1 MSATILPEKTLHYP
15 VLLNEVIN
23 IITPQNG
30 GTFIDCTFGQ
40 GGYSKKIL
48 EYPNTKVI
56 AIDRDKNSQHI
67 ASDFKK
73 KFEDRFSFHNI
84 KFSQI
89 KDLNLKDEIKG
100 IIFDL
105 GYSIN
110 QIKNLSTGLS
120 FDSKG
125 ELNMKMG
132 LNDFSAKDVIDKL
145 DQKELEQIFRYF
157 GEEKNSK
164 LISKKIVLERQK
176 KNLDTQDLVN
186 IVKRVKKRH
195 YTKTNPATKVFQA
208 LRIFVNK
215 EISELSKSLEAS
227 ASIVSQN
234 GIVLTVSFHSLEDK
248 ICKFFFNHLSKQD
261 KVSRYLPEKKTTKKS
276 FSLITKK
283 PVTPSSQ
290 ELKLNPP
297 SRSAKLRAIKKI
309 GLYEN
314 NMNVF
319 EKYASLLKIENFS
332 KNLKFFQYHF

>member
-15 VLLNEVIN
+15 VLLDEVIN

-56 AIDRDKNSQHI
+56 AIDRDKNSLPI
-67 ASDFKK
+67 ASDLKK
-73 KFEDRFSFHNI
+73 KFEDRFFFHNI

-89 KDLNLKDEIKG
+89 KDLKIDDEVKG
-100 IIFDL
+100 IVFDL
-105 GYSIN
+105 GYSLS
-110 QIKNLSTGLS
+110 QIKDLSRGLS

-132 LNDFSAKDVIDKL
+132 LNDFSAKDVINKL
-145 DQKELEQIFRYF
+145 DQKELEQIFKYF

-164 LISKKIVLERQK
+164 LISKKIVFERQK
-176 KNLDTQDLVN
+176 KSLDTQDLVN
-186 IVKRVKKRH
+186 IVKRAKKKH

-234 GIVLTVSFHSLEDK
+234 GIILTVSFHSLEDK
-248 ICKFFFNHLSKQD
+248 ICKFFFNYLSKQD
-261 KVSRYLPEKKTTKKS
+261 KVSRYLPEQKTTKKS

-309 GLYEN
+309 GTYEN

-319 EKYASLLKIENFS
+319 LKYENLLNVENFS
-332 KNLKFFQYHF
+332 KKL

>member
-56 AIDRDKNSQHI
+56 AIDRDKNSLHI
-67 ASDFKK
+67 ASDLKK
-73 KFEDRFSFHNI
+73 KFEDRFYFHNI

-89 KDLNLKDEIKG
+89 KDLKINDEVKG

-105 GYSIN
+105 GYSLN
-110 QIKNLSTGLS
+110 QIKDLSRGLS

-125 ELNMKMG
+125 DLNMKMG
-132 LNDFSAKDVIDKL
+132 LNDFSAKDVINKL
-145 DQKELEQIFRYF
+145 DQKELEQIFKYF

-164 LISKKIVLERQK
+164 LISKKIVVERQK
-176 KNLDTQDLVN
+176 KNLDTQDLVT
-186 IVKRVKKRH
+186 IVKKTKKKY

-215 EISELSKSLEAS
+215 EISELTRGLKES
-227 ASIVSQN
+227 ANIVGQN
-234 GIVLTVSFHSLEDK
+234 GVILTVSFHSLEDK
-248 ICKFFFNHLSKQD
+248 ICKFFFNQLSKQD
-261 KVSRYLPEKKTTKKS
+261 KVSRYLPEKKSTKIS

-283 PVTPSSQ
+283 PVIPGSQ

-309 GLYEN
+309 DTYEN
-314 NMNVF
+314 NKNVF
-319 EKYASLLKIENFS
+319 LKYKNLLNIENFS
-332 KNLKFFQYHF
+332 EKL

>member
-1 MSATILPEKTLHYP
+1 MSATILPEKNLHYP

-56 AIDRDKNSQHI
+56 AIDRDKNSQHL
-67 ASDFKK
+67 ASDLKK

-132 LNDFSAKDVIDKL
+132 LNDFSAKDVINKL

-164 LISKKIVLERQK
+164 LLSKKIVFERQK
-176 KNLDTQDLVN
+176 KNLNTQDLVN
-186 IVKRVKKRH
+186 IVKRAKKKH

-215 EISELSKSLEAS
+215 EISELQKSLEAS
-227 ASIVSQN
+227 ANIVSQN
-234 GIVLTVSFHSLEDK
+234 GIILTVSFHSLEDK
-248 ICKFFFNHLSKQD
+248 ICKFFFNYLSKED
-261 KVSRYLPEKKTTKKS
+261 KVSRYLPEKKTTNKS

-283 PVTPSSQ
+283 PVTPGSQ

-309 GLYEN
+309 GTYEN

-319 EKYASLLKIENFS
+319 LKYENLLNIENFS
-332 KNLKFFQYHF
+332 EKL

>member
-1 MSATILPEKTLHYP
+1 MCATISPEKILHYP

-40 GGYSKKIL
+40 CGYSKKIL

-73 KFEDRFSFHNI
+73 KFEDRFFFHNI

-89 KDLNLKDEIKG
+89 KDLNFKDEIKG

-132 LNDFSAKDVIDKL
+132 LNDFSAKDVINKL

-186 IVKRVKKRH
+186 IVRRVKKRH

-261 KVSRYLPEKKTTKKS
+261 KVSRYLPEKKTKKKS

-283 PVTPSSQ
+283 PVTPGSQ

-314 NMNVF
+314 SMNVF
-319 EKYASLLKIENFS
+319 EKYATLFKIENFS
-332 KNLKFFQYHF
+332 TKL

>member
-132 LNDFSAKDVIDKL
+132 LNDFSAKDVINKL

-261 KVSRYLPEKKTTKKS
+261 KVSRYLPEKKTKKKS

-283 PVTPSSQ
+283 PVTPGSQ

-332 KNLKFFQYHF
+332 KKL

>member
-56 AIDRDKNSQHI
+56 AIDRDKNSLHI
-67 ASDFKK
+67 ASDLKK
-73 KFEDRFSFHNI
+73 KFEDRFYFHNI

-89 KDLNLKDEIKG
+89 KDLKIDDEVKG
-100 IIFDL
+100 IVFDL
-105 GYSIN
+105 GYSLN
-110 QIKNLSTGLS
+110 QIKDLSRGLS
-120 FDSKG
+120 FDSKD

-132 LNDFSAKDVIDKL
+132 LNDFSAKDVINKL
-145 DQKELEQIFRYF
+145 DQKELEQIFKHF
-157 GEEKNSK
+157 GEEKKSK
-164 LISKKIVLERQK
+164 LITKKIVLERQK
-176 KNLDTQDLVN
+176 KNLDTQDLVT
-186 IVKRVKKRH
+186 IVKRTKKKY

-215 EISELSKSLEAS
+215 EISELTRGLKES
-227 ASIVSQN
+227 ANIVSQN
-234 GIVLTVSFHSLEDK
+234 GVILTVSFHSLEDK

-261 KVSRYLPEKKTTKKS
+261 KVSRYLPEKKSTKMS

-283 PVTPSSQ
+283 PVTPGSE
-290 ELKLNPP
+290 ELKFNPP

-309 GLYEN
+309 DTYEN
-314 NMNVF
+314 NKNVF
-319 EKYASLLKIENFS
+319 LKY
-332 KNLKFFQYHF
+332 KNLLNIEKFSEKL

>member
-1 MSATILPEKTLHYP
+1 MSATILPEKNLHYP

-73 KFEDRFSFHNI
+73 RFEDRFSFHNI

-89 KDLNLKDEIKG
+89 KDLNLKDEIRG

-105 GYSIN
+105 CYSIN

-132 LNDFSAKDVIDKL
+132 LNDFSAKDVINKL

-261 KVSRYLPEKKTTKKS
+261 KVSRYLPEKKNKKKS

-283 PVTPSSQ
+283 PVTPGSQ

-309 GLYEN
+309 GTYEN

-319 EKYASLLKIENFS
+319 LKYENLFNIENFS
-332 KNLKFFQYHF
+332 EKL

>member
-1 MSATILPEKTLHYP
+1 MSATILPEKTLHFP
-15 VLLNEVIN
+15 VLLDEVIN

-56 AIDRDKNSQHI
+56 AVDRDKNSIQI
-67 ASDFKK
+67 ASDLKKRFK
-73 KFEDRFSFHNI
+73 DRFSFHNI

-89 KDLNLKDEIKG
+89 KNLKIDDEVKG
-100 IIFDL
+100 IVFDL
-105 GYSIN
+105 GYSLN
-110 QIKNLSTGLS
+110 QIKDLTTGLS

-132 LNDFSAKDVIDKL
+132 LNDFSADDVINKL
-145 DQKELEQIFRYF
+145 DQKELEQIFKYF
-157 GEEKNSK
+157 GEEQNSK
-164 LISKKIVLERQK
+164 LISKKVIFERQK

-186 IVKRVKKRH
+186 IVKRAKKKY

-215 EISELSKSLEAS
+215 EISELANGLKES

-234 GIVLTVSFHSLEDK
+234 GIILTVSFHSLEDK

-261 KVSRYLPEKKTTKKS
+261 KVSRYLPEKETTKKS

-283 PVTPSSQ
+283 PITPRSR
-290 ELKLNPP
+290 ELKINPP

-309 GLYEN
+309 GIYEN
-314 NMNVF
+314 NMKVF
-319 EKYASLLKIENFS
+319 LKYENLLNIENFS
-332 KNLKFFQYHF
+332 KKL

>member
-1 MSATILPEKTLHYP
+1 MSATISPEKILHYP

-56 AIDRDKNSQHI
+56 AIDRDKNSLHI
-67 ASDFKK
+67 ASDLKK

-89 KDLNLKDEIKG
+89 KDLNFKDEIKG

-105 GYSIN
+105 GYSLN
-110 QIKNLSTGLS
+110 QIKDLSTGLS

-125 ELNMKMG
+125 KLNMKMG

-145 DQKELEQIFRYF
+145 DQKELEQIFKYF

-186 IVKRVKKRH
+186 IVKRAKKKH

-208 LRIFVNK
+208 LRIF
-215 EISELSKSLEAS
+215 
-227 ASIVSQN
+227 
-234 GIVLTVSFHSLEDK
+234 G
-248 ICKFFFNHLSKQD
+248 
-261 KVSRYLPEKKTTKKS
+261 Y
-276 FSLITKK
+276 
-283 PVTPSSQ
+283 
-290 ELKLNPP
+290 KL
-297 SRSAKLRAIKKI
+297 
-309 GLYEN
+309 
-314 NMNVF
+314 
-319 EKYASLLKIENFS
+319 
-332 KNLKFFQYHF
+332 

>member
-56 AIDRDKNSQHI
+56 AIDRDKNSLQI
-67 ASDFKK
+67 ASDLKK
-73 KFEDRFSFHNI
+73 KFEDRFYFHNI

-89 KDLNLKDEIKG
+89 KDLKIDDEVKG

-105 GYSIN
+105 GYSLN
-110 QIKNLSTGLS
+110 QIKDLSRGLS

-125 ELNMKMG
+125 DLNMKMG
-132 LNDFSAKDVIDKL
+132 LNDFSAKDVINKL
-145 DQKELEQIFRYF
+145 DQKELEQIFKYF

-164 LISKKIVLERQK
+164 LISKKIVVERQK
-176 KNLDTQDLVN
+176 KNLDTQDLVT
-186 IVKRVKKRH
+186 IVKKTKKKY

-215 EISELSKSLEAS
+215 EISELTRGLKES
-227 ASIVSQN
+227 ANIVGQN
-234 GIVLTVSFHSLEDK
+234 GVILTVSFHSLEDK
-248 ICKFFFNHLSKQD
+248 ICKFFFNQLSKQD
-261 KVSRYLPEKKTTKKS
+261 KVSRYLPEKKSTKIS

-283 PVTPSSQ
+283 PVIPGSQ

-309 GLYEN
+309 DTYEN
-314 NMNVF
+314 NKNVF
-319 EKYASLLKIENFS
+319 LKYKNLLNIENFS
-332 KNLKFFQYHF
+332 EKL

>member
-56 AIDRDKNSQHI
+56 AIDRDKNSLHI
-67 ASDFKK
+67 ASDLKK
-73 KFEDRFSFHNI
+73 KFEDRFYFHNI

-89 KDLNLKDEIKG
+89 KDLKIDDEVKG

-105 GYSIN
+105 GYSLN
-110 QIKNLSTGLS
+110 QIKDLSRGLS

-125 ELNMKMG
+125 DLNMKMG
-132 LNDFSAKDVIDKL
+132 LNDFSAKDVINKL
-145 DQKELEQIFRYF
+145 DQKELEQIFKYF

-164 LISKKIVLERQK
+164 LISKKIVVERQK
-176 KNLDTQDLVN
+176 KNLDTQDLVT
-186 IVKRVKKRH
+186 IVKKTKKKY

-215 EISELSKSLEAS
+215 EISELTRGLKES
-227 ASIVSQN
+227 ANIVGQN
-234 GIVLTVSFHSLEDK
+234 GVILTVSFHSLEDK

-261 KVSRYLPEKKTTKKS
+261 KVSRYLPEEKSTKMS

-283 PVTPSSQ
+283 PVIPGSQ

-297 SRSAKLRAIKKI
+297 SRSAKLRAVKKI
-309 GLYEN
+309 DTYEN
-314 NMNVF
+314 NKNVF
-319 EKYASLLKIENFS
+319 LKYKNLLNIENFS
-332 KNLKFFQYHF
+332 EKL

>member
-1 MSATILPEKTLHYP
+1 MSATISPEKILHYP

-56 AIDRDKNSQHI
+56 AIDRDTNSFQI
-67 ASDFKK
+67 ASDLKKNFK
-73 KFEDRFSFHNI
+73 DRFSFYNI

-89 KDLNLKDEIKG
+89 KDLKIDDEVKG
-100 IIFDL
+100 IVFDL
-105 GYSIN
+105 GYSLI
-110 QIKNLSTGLS
+110 QIKDLSRGLS

-132 LNDFSAKDVIDKL
+132 LNDFSAKDVINKL
-145 DQKELEQIFRYF
+145 DQKELEQIFKFF
-157 GEEKNSK
+157 GDEKNSK

-186 IVKRVKKRH
+186 IVKKSKKK
-195 YTKTNPATKVFQA
+195 YYAKTNPATKVFQA

-215 EISELSKSLEAS
+215 EINELTKGLIES
-227 ASIVSQN
+227 ANIVSQN
-234 GIVLTVSFHSLEDK
+234 GIILTVSFHSLEDK

-261 KVSRYLPEKKTTKKS
+261 KVSRYLPEKKSTKMS

-283 PVTPSSQ
+283 PIIPGSQ
-290 ELKLNPP
+290 ELELNPS

-309 GLYEN
+309 GIYEN
-314 NMNVF
+314 DKNIFLKYQNLLNI
-319 EKYASLLKIENFS
+319 EKISEKL
-332 KNLKFFQYHF
+332 

>member
-56 AIDRDKNSQHI
+56 AIDRDKNSLHI
-67 ASDFKK
+67 ASDLKK
-73 KFEDRFSFHNI
+73 KFEDRFYFHNI

-89 KDLNLKDEIKG
+89 KDLKIDDEVKG

-105 GYSIN
+105 GYSLN
-110 QIKNLSTGLS
+110 QIKDLSRGLS

-125 ELNMKMG
+125 DLNMKMG
-132 LNDFSAKDVIDKL
+132 LNDFSAKDVINKL
-145 DQKELEQIFRYF
+145 DQKELEQIFKYF

-164 LISKKIVLERQK
+164 LISKKIVVERQK
-176 KNLDTQDLVN
+176 KNLDTQDLVT
-186 IVKRVKKRH
+186 IVKKTKKKY

-215 EISELSKSLEAS
+215 EISELTRGLKES
-227 ASIVSQN
+227 ANIVGQN
-234 GIVLTVSFHSLEDK
+234 GVILTVSFHSLEDK
-248 ICKFFFNHLSKQD
+248 ICKFFFNQLSKQD
-261 KVSRYLPEKKTTKKS
+261 KVSRYLPEKN
-276 FSLITKK
+276 
-283 PVTPSSQ
+283 Q
-290 ELKLNPP
+290 Q
-297 SRSAKLRAIKKI
+297 
-309 GLYEN
+309 
-314 NMNVF
+314 
-319 EKYASLLKIENFS
+319 
-332 KNLKFFQYHF
+332 KFHLVL

>member
-56 AIDRDKNSQHI
+56 AIDRDKNSLHI
-67 ASDFKK
+67 ASDLKK
-73 KFEDRFSFHNI
+73 KFEDRFYFHNI

-89 KDLNLKDEIKG
+89 KDLKIDDEVKG

-105 GYSIN
+105 GYSLN
-110 QIKNLSTGLS
+110 QIKDLSRGLS

-125 ELNMKMG
+125 DLNMKMG
-132 LNDFSAKDVIDKL
+132 LNDFSAKDVINKL
-145 DQKELEQIFRYF
+145 DQKELEQIFKYF

-164 LISKKIVLERQK
+164 LISKKIVVERQK
-176 KNLDTQDLVN
+176 KDLDTQDLVT
-186 IVKRVKKRH
+186 IVKKTKKKY

-215 EISELSKSLEAS
+215 EISELTRGLKES
-227 ASIVSQN
+227 ANIVGQN
-234 GIVLTVSFHSLEDK
+234 GVILTVSFHSLEDK

-261 KVSRYLPEKKTTKKS
+261 KVSRYLPEKKSTKMS

-283 PVTPSSQ
+283 PVIPGSQ

-309 GLYEN
+309 DTYEN
-314 NMNVF
+314 NKNVF
-319 EKYASLLKIENFS
+319 LKY
-332 KNLKFFQYHF
+332 KNLLNIEKFSEKL

>member
-56 AIDRDKNSQHI
+56 AIDRDKNSLHI
-67 ASDFKK
+67 ASDLKK
-73 KFEDRFSFHNI
+73 KFEDRFYFHNI

-89 KDLNLKDEIKG
+89 KDLKIDDEIKG
-100 IIFDL
+100 IVFDL
-105 GYSIN
+105 GYSLN
-110 QIKNLSTGLS
+110 QIKDLSRGLS

-132 LNDFSAKDVIDKL
+132 LNDFSAKDVINKL
-145 DQKELEQIFRYF
+145 DQKELEQIFKYF

-164 LISKKIVLERQK
+164 LISKKIALERQK

-186 IVKRVKKRH
+186 IVKRVKKKH

-234 GIVLTVSFHSLEDK
+234 GIILTVSFHSLEDK

-283 PVTPSSQ
+283 PVTPSPQ

-314 NMNVF
+314 DMNIF
-319 EKYASLLKIENFS
+319 LKYENLLNIENLCE
-332 KNLKFFQYHF
+332 KL

>member
-1 MSATILPEKTLHYP
+1 MSATILPEKNLHYP

-56 AIDRDKNSQHI
+56 AIDRDKNSLHI
-67 ASDFKK
+67 ASDLKK
-73 KFEDRFSFHNI
+73 KFEDRFYFHNI

-89 KDLNLKDEIKG
+89 KDLKIDDEVKG
-100 IIFDL
+100 IVFDL
-105 GYSIN
+105 GYSLS
-110 QIKNLSTGLS
+110 QIKDLSRGLS

-132 LNDFSAKDVIDKL
+132 LNDFSAKDVINKL
-145 DQKELEQIFRYF
+145 DQKELEQIFKYF

-164 LISKKIVLERQK
+164 LISKKIVVERQK
-176 KNLDTQDLVN
+176 KNLDTQDLVT
-186 IVKRVKKRH
+186 IVKKTKKKY

-215 EISELSKSLEAS
+215 EISELTRGLKES
-227 ASIVSQN
+227 ANIVGQN
-234 GIVLTVSFHSLEDK
+234 GVILTVSFHSLEDK
-248 ICKFFFNHLSKQD
+248 ICKFFFNQLSKQD
-261 KVSRYLPEKKTTKKS
+261 KVSRYLPEKKSTKIS

-283 PVTPSSQ
+283 PVIPGSQ

-309 GLYEN
+309 DTYEN
-314 NMNVF
+314 NKNVF
-319 EKYASLLKIENFS
+319 LKYKNLLNIENFS
-332 KNLKFFQYHF
+332 EKL

>member
-48 EYPNTKVI
+48 EFPNTKVI
-56 AIDRDKNSQHI
+56 AIDRDKNSFQI
-67 ASDFKK
+67 ASDLKKSFK
-73 KFEDRFSFHNI
+73 DRFSFHNI

-89 KDLNLKDEIKG
+89 KDLKIDDEVKG

-105 GYSIN
+105 GYSLN
-110 QIKNLSTGLS
+110 QIKDLSRGLS

-132 LNDFSAKDVIDKL
+132 LNDFSAEDVINKL

-164 LISKKIVLERQK
+164 LISKKIVLERKK

-186 IVKRVKKRH
+186 IVKRAKKRY
-195 YTKTNPATKVFQA
+195 YTKTNPATKAFQA

-227 ASIVSQN
+227 ANIVSQN
-234 GIVLTVSFHSLEDK
+234 GIILTVSFHSLEDR

-261 KVSRYLPEKKTTKKS
+261 KVSRYLPEKKSTKMS

-283 PVTPSSQ
+283 PIMPSSQ

-309 GLYEN
+309 DIFEN
-314 NMNVF
+314 NKDVF
-319 EKYASLLKIENFS
+319 LKY
-332 KNLKFFQYHF
+332 KNLLNIEKFSENL

>member
-67 ASDFKK
+67 ASDLKK

-105 GYSIN
+105 GYSLN
-110 QIKNLSTGLS
+110 QIKDLSTGLS
-120 FDSKG
+120 FDSEG

-132 LNDFSAKDVIDKL
+132 LNDFSAKDVINKL
-145 DQKELEQIFRYF
+145 DQKELDQIFKYF

-164 LISKKIVLERQK
+164 LISKKIALERQK

-186 IVKRVKKRH
+186 IVKRVKKKH

-309 GLYEN
+309 GTYEN
-314 NMNVF
+314 NVNVF
-319 EKYASLLKIENFS
+319 LKYENLFNIENFS
-332 KNLKFFQYHF
+332 EKL

>member
-1 MSATILPEKTLHYP
+1 MSATISPEKILHYP

-56 AIDRDKNSQHI
+56 AIDRDKNSLHI
-67 ASDFKK
+67 ASDLKK

-105 GYSIN
+105 GYSLN
-110 QIKNLSTGLS
+110 QIKDLSTGLS
-120 FDSKG
+120 FDSEG

-132 LNDFSAKDVIDKL
+132 LNDFSAKDVINKL
-145 DQKELEQIFRYF
+145 DQKELEQIFKYF

-164 LISKKIVLERQK
+164 LISKKIALERQK

-186 IVKRVKKRH
+186 IVKRVKKKH

-248 ICKFFFNHLSKQD
+248 ICKFFFNYLSKQD
-261 KVSRYLPEKKTTKKS
+261 KVSRYLPEKKTIKKS

-283 PVTPSSQ
+283 PITPSSQ
-290 ELKLNPP
+290 ELKLNPS

-309 GLYEN
+309 GTYETNINVFLKYEN
-314 NMNVF
+314 
-319 EKYASLLKIENFS
+319 LLNIENFS
-332 KNLKFFQYHF
+332 EKL

>member
-1 MSATILPEKTLHYP
+1 MKIDD
-15 VLLNEVIN
+15 EV
-23 IITPQNG
+23 
-30 GTFIDCTFGQ
+30 
-40 GGYSKKIL
+40 
-48 EYPNTKVI
+48 
-56 AIDRDKNSQHI
+56 
-67 ASDFKK
+67 
-73 KFEDRFSFHNI
+73 
-84 KFSQI
+84 
-89 KDLNLKDEIKG
+89 KG

-110 QIKNLSTGLS
+110 QIKDLSTGLS

-132 LNDFSAKDVIDKL
+132 LNDFSAKDVINKL

-186 IVKRVKKRH
+186 IVKRVKKKH

-248 ICKFFFNHLSKQD
+248 ICKFFFNHLSQQD
-261 KVSRYLPEKKTTKKS
+261 KISRYLPEEKTKKKS

-283 PVTPSSQ
+283 PVIPGSQ

-309 GLYEN
+309 GTYEN
-314 NMNVF
+314 NVNVF
-319 EKYASLLKIENFS
+319 LKYENLLNIENLS
-332 KNLKFFQYHF
+332 EKL

>member
-56 AIDRDKNSQHI
+56 AIDRDKNSLHI
-67 ASDFKK
+67 ASDLKK
-73 KFEDRFSFHNI
+73 KFEDRFYFHNI

-89 KDLNLKDEIKG
+89 KDLKIDDEVKG

-105 GYSIN
+105 GYSLN
-110 QIKNLSTGLS
+110 QIKDLSRGLS

-125 ELNMKMG
+125 DLNMKMG
-132 LNDFSAKDVIDKL
+132 LNDFSAKDVINKL
-145 DQKELEQIFRYF
+145 DQKELEQIFKYF

-164 LISKKIVLERQK
+164 LISKKIVVERQK
-176 KNLDTQDLVN
+176 KNLDTQDLVT
-186 IVKRVKKRH
+186 IVKKTKKKY

-215 EISELSKSLEAS
+215 EISELTRGLEES
-227 ASIVSQN
+227 SNIVGQN
-234 GIVLTVSFHSLEDK
+234 GVILTISFHSLEDK
-248 ICKFFFNHLSKQD
+248 ICKFFFNQLSKQD
-261 KVSRYLPEKKTTKKS
+261 KVSRYLPEKKSTKIS

-283 PVTPSSQ
+283 PVIPGSQ

-309 GLYEN
+309 DTYEN
-314 NMNVF
+314 NKNVF
-319 EKYASLLKIENFS
+319 LKYKNLLNIENFS
-332 KNLKFFQYHF
+332 EKL

>member
-67 ASDFKK
+67 ASDLKK

-110 QIKNLSTGLS
+110 QIKDLSTGLS

-132 LNDFSAKDVIDKL
+132 LNDFSAKDVINKL
-145 DQKELEQIFRYF
+145 DQKELEQIFKYF

-186 IVKRVKKRH
+186 IVKRAKKKH

-234 GIVLTVSFHSLEDK
+234 GIILTVSFHSLEDK
-248 ICKFFFNHLSKQD
+248 ICKFFFNYLSKQD

-309 GLYEN
+309 GTYEN

-319 EKYASLLKIENFS
+319 LKYENLLNIENFS
-332 KNLKFFQYHF
+332 EKL

>member
-1 MSATILPEKTLHYP
+1 MSATISPEKILHYP

-56 AIDRDKNSQHI
+56 AIDRDKNSLHI
-67 ASDFKK
+67 ASDLKK

-105 GYSIN
+105 GYSLN
-110 QIKNLSTGLS
+110 QIKDLSTGLS
-120 FDSKG
+120 FDSEG

-132 LNDFSAKDVIDKL
+132 LNDFSAKDVINKL
-145 DQKELEQIFRYF
+145 DQKELEQIFKYF

-186 IVKRVKKRH
+186 IVKRVKKKH

-309 GLYEN
+309 GTYEN
-314 NMNVF
+314 NANVF
-319 EKYASLLKIENFS
+319 LKYENLLNIENFS
-332 KNLKFFQYHF
+332 EKL

>member
-1 MSATILPEKTLHYP
+1 MSATILPEKNLHYP

-23 IITPQNG
+23 ILTPQNG

-67 ASDFKK
+67 ALDFKK

-89 KDLNLKDEIKG
+89 KDLNLKGEIKG

-132 LNDFSAKDVIDKL
+132 LNDFSAKDVINRL

-164 LISKKIVLERQK
+164 LISKKIVIERQK

-186 IVKRVKKRH
+186 IVKRVKKKH

-261 KVSRYLPEKKTTKKS
+261 KVSRYLPEIKTTKKS

-283 PVTPSSQ
+283 PVTPGSQ

-319 EKYASLLKIENFS
+319 DKYVSLLKIENFS
-332 KNLKFFQYHF
+332 KKL

>member
-1 MSATILPEKTLHYP
+1 MSATISPEKILHYP

-56 AIDRDKNSQHI
+56 AIDRDKNSLHI
-67 ASDFKK
+67 ASDLKK

-89 KDLNLKDEIKG
+89 KNLNLKDEIKG

-105 GYSIN
+105 GYSLN
-110 QIKNLSTGLS
+110 QIKDLSTGLS
-120 FDSKG
+120 FDSEG

-132 LNDFSAKDVIDKL
+132 LNDFSAKDVINKL
-145 DQKELEQIFRYF
+145 DQKELEQIFKYF

-164 LISKKIVLERQK
+164 LISKKIALERQK

-186 IVKRVKKRH
+186 IVKRVKKKH

-261 KVSRYLPEKKTTKKS
+261 KVSRYLPEKK
-276 FSLITKK
+276 L
-283 PVTPSSQ
+283 Q
-290 ELKLNPP
+290 
-297 SRSAKLRAIKKI
+297 KI
-309 GLYEN
+309 
-314 NMNVF
+314 V
-319 EKYASLLKIENFS
+319 
-332 KNLKFFQYHF
+332 